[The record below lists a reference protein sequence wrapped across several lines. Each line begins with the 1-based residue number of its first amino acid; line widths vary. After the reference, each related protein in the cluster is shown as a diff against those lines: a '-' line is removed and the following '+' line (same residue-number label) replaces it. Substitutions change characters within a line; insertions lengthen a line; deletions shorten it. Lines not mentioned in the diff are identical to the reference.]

1 MPLADQVSPAPVSTE
16 ELQRLVRLIDQ
27 DVAELLSDGKL
38 AAARYTLPG
47 PGGPMLDRSAALTSL
62 LAARAHYERLLAQS
76 PVWEVSQGTVVS

>member
-1 MPLADQVSPAPVSTE
+1 MPLADHVSPTPVSPE

-47 PGGPMLDRSAALTSL
+47 PGGPSLDRSVALTAL
-62 LAARAHYERLLAQS
+62 LAARAHYERLLAS
-76 PVWEVSQGTVVS
+76 CPAWEVSQGTVVS